1 MVFGR
6 NYESVRYIFMR
17 DIDILKVLFAL
28 ESRQNTLARGLRKCS
43 KSGILNGLCIL
54 ALCVCVW
61 DQELR
66 IRKLESEKLEKAK
79 KEFIKN
85 DEFEGDFDGFDSEIE
100 SDLE

>member
-1 MVFGR
+1 
-6 NYESVRYIFMR
+6 MR

-28 ESRQNTLARGLRKCS
+28 ESRQNTLARCVKRCS

-85 DEFEGDFDGFDSEIE
+85 DEFEGDFDDFDSEIE